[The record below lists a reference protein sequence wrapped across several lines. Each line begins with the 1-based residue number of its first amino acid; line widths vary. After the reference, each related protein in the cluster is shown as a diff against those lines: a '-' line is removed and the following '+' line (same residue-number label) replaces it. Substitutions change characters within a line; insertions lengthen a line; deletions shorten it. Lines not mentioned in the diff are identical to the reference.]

1 MSDLDA
7 ARGPISGLEAALE
20 DVRGEVKALDRRRE
34 ELDRQ
39 RAALERQHAELS
51 AAVRVMERLSSRT
64 DRPSRTGDLVTEVP
78 LTPRILNAIVDAGV
92 ATRPDLLRRFSPDVN
107 ANTVDSAVRRLV
119 RRGSIRR
126 DGRRL
131 VPVTGSVEPGF
142 ADLPAGVV
150 ASDSGAVQPRDGLAP
165 VVPEVSGGPAGVHA
179 ADSLP
184 EDRSGERVPVVG
196 TPTVDADKAVPL
208 TVRVLEAVAAS
219 VACTRRALLQHFSA
233 QGVREA
239 SVDNAVAGLRRQ
251 GKLERRAGGVLAV
264 PGPDV
269 SSAPSGAVSA
279 DP

>member
-1 MSDLDA
+1 MSDL
-7 ARGPISGLEAALE
+7 EATLAC
-20 DVRGEVKALDRRRE
+20 VRGELEALDRRCE

-51 AAVRVMERLSSRT
+51 AAVRVMERHSSRT
-64 DRPSRTGDLVTEVP
+64 APPSPTDHSATEVP
-78 LTPRILNAIVDAGV
+78 LTQRVLDVIVDAGV
-92 ATRPDLLRRFSPDVN
+92 ATRTDLLRRFVPEVN
-107 ANTVDSAVRRLV
+107 PNTVDSAVLRLV
-119 RRGSIRR
+119 KRGSIRR

-131 VPVTGSVEPGF
+131 VPVVRSAEPSL

-165 VVPEVSGGPAGVHA
+165 VVREVPGGPADLHDG
-179 ADSLP
+179 DSLP
-184 EDRSGERVPVVG
+184 EDRSGERVPVVD

-208 TVRVLEAVAAS
+208 TVRVLEAVATS
-219 VACTRRALLQHFSA
+219 VACTRRALVQHFSA

-251 GKLERRAGGVLAV
+251 GKLERRAGRVLAV